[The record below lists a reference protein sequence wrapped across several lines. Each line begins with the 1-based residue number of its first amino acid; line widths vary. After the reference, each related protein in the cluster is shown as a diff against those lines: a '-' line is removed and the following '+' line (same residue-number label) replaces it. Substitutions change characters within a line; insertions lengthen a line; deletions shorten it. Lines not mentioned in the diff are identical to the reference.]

1 MQRDLPGWWLP
12 RGNDDM
18 NAPPKLR
25 RSWIVVMAAMIAGL
39 TIFVHWPAVH
49 NGFVNWDDPFYLG
62 KVSEL
67 KRVSLASLAWAFTA
81 LPLYYHPLTW
91 LSHLIDFQIWGWN
104 LAGHHATSI
113 LLHGANAALVCLFM
127 WMLAGAIE
135 DLSPSTRLLVAAGVA
150 VVFGIHPLQVESV
163 AWIAERKTV
172 LCSLFSLLSLCA
184 YLRAVSPGGG
194 RRWWWGM
201 TVLFLAA
208 LLSKP
213 MAVSLPLVMLAMDFY
228 PLRRSIHRGW
238 RALIREKWILF
249 ACCVAFGFVTIF
261 AQFRTGA
268 ITGLAGFG
276 ILERCLIA
284 ARNVAFYVW
293 KLIWP
298 AWLSPYYPLEG
309 EIQPGD
315 VEFMGSMIGVIL
327 ISALAFWRRHRVPV
341 VWSAWCA
348 YLALIAPISGLLQAG
363 PQGAGDRFMYLAMIP
378 LLALAAA
385 SCVWLWRHSHLV
397 VRSAWAGL
405 LGCLLLFYGLRTR
418 DQIPVWHDDPTL
430 WMTAAFYFPNSVLTN
445 WKLSIA
451 LTDKHRYEEA
461 QVYAEKASHLNPTYG
476 PIHATLGEI
485 HLKTHHYHEAV
496 AESQEA
502 LRLKPDLYNAQYTLT
517 RAYAGLGRWEQSF
530 DLLRSLLAAQP
541 EYAAWAARD
550 EELAALRNQPE
561 YAARFA
567 ALIGAAKN

>member
-1 MQRDLPGWWLP
+1 
-12 RGNDDM
+12 M
-18 NAPPKLR
+18 NHPPKPGR
-25 RSWIVVMAAMIAGL
+25 FWIVVTAAVIAGL

-67 KRVSLASLAWAFTA
+67 KHVSLASLAWAFTA

-91 LSHLIDFQIWGWN
+91 LSHLVDFQVWGWN

-127 WMLAGAIE
+127 WMLMGAIE
-135 DLSPSTRLLVAAGVA
+135 DLSPSTRLVVAAGVA

-163 AWIAERKTV
+163 AWLAERKTV
-172 LCSLFSLLSLCA
+172 LCALFSLMSLSA
-184 YLRAVSPGGG
+184 YLLAVSSSSG
-194 RRWWWGM
+194 RGWWWAM
-201 TVLFLAA
+201 TILFLAA

-213 MAVSLPLVMLAMDFY
+213 MAVSLPLVMLAMDFC
-228 PLRRSIHRGW
+228 PLRRHLHRGW
-238 RALIREKWILF
+238 GQLIKEKWILF
-249 ACCVAFGFVTIF
+249 VCCLVVGVVTIA
-261 AQFRTGA
+261 AQSHTGA

-276 ILERCLIA
+276 ILDRCLVV

-309 EIQPGD
+309 EISPRD
-315 VEFMGSMIGVIL
+315 VEFLWSMIGVIL
-327 ISALAFWRRHRVPV
+327 ITVLAFWRRHRTPV
-341 VWSAWCA
+341 VWSAWSS
-348 YLALIAPISGLLQAG
+348 YLALIAPVSGLLQAG
-363 PQGAGDRFMYLAMIP
+363 PQGAGDRFMYFAMIP

-385 SCVWLWRHSHLV
+385 GCVWLWQHSHLV
-397 VRSAWAGL
+397 IRSALAAV
-405 LGCLLLFYGLRTR
+405 LGCLVLFYGLRTR
-418 DQIPVWHDDPTL
+418 DQIVVWRDDPTL
-430 WMTAAFYFPNSVLTN
+430 WMTAVFYFPNSVLTN
-445 WKLSIA
+445 WKLSVA
-451 LTDKHRYEEA
+451 LTDKHRYDEA
-461 QVYAEKASHLNPTYG
+461 QIYAEKAAHLNPTYG

-485 HLKTHHYHEAV
+485 HLKTHRYHEAV

-502 LRLKPDLYNAQYTLT
+502 LRLKPDLYKAQYTLAC
-517 RAYAGLGRWEQSF
+517 AYAGLGRWEQSF

-550 EELAALRNQPE
+550 EELGALRNQPE

-567 ALIGAAKN
+567 ALIGGAKN